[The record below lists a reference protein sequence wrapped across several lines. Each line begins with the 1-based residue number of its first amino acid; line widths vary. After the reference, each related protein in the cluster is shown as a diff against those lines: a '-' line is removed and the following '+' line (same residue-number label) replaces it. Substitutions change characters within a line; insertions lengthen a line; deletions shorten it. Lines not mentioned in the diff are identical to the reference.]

1 MKVATN
7 ASDLEQCIAQSNPA
21 CLRVLVPTMGSLH
34 AGHLALVRK
43 ARELASPEGCVILSL
58 FVNPTQF
65 DRADDLDHYPR
76 ALEKDLALCQQHGVD
91 IVFAPESSE
100 MYDPNHSVTV
110 SESQLSKRLCG
121 ASRSGH
127 FDGVCAVVLKLFNL
141 TRPGI
146 AVFGKKDYQQLA
158 IICRMVRDL
167 NVAVR
172 IEAVDTVRESCGLAL
187 SSRNQRLSDH
197 QRVDASRIRR
207 ALLDAQTAHQNGL
220 RTADELLTIVRNEI
234 ESSELELNI
243 DYLEL
248 VDQENLQAIDTITS
262 PALIATAVFYG
273 QVRLIDNIELP

>member
-1 MKVATN
+1 
-7 ASDLEQCIAQSNPA
+7 
-21 CLRVLVPTMGSLH
+21 
-34 AGHLALVRK
+34 
-43 ARELASPEGCVILSL
+43 
-58 FVNPTQF
+58 
-65 DRADDLDHYPR
+65 
-76 ALEKDLALCQQHGVD
+76 
-91 IVFAPESSE
+91 
-100 MYDPNHSVTV
+100 
-110 SESQLSKRLCG
+110 
-121 ASRSGH
+121 
-127 FDGVCAVVLKLFNL
+127 
-141 TRPGI
+141 
-146 AVFGKKDYQQLA
+146 
-158 IICRMVRDL
+158 MVRDL

-172 IEAVDTVRESCGLAL
+172 IEAVDTVRESSGLAL